1 MAKIGFTSFILLMAG
16 CAASVP
22 DKNTS
27 YDISYIS
34 EGIHERTDYTLKQVK
49 DINDA
54 NFPQG
59 VSLEDGISENE
70 AVAIALWN
78 NAQLQA
84 DLSEMGFARADL
96 IEAKMLANP
105 TFSLL
110 FPIGPKALET
120 DLGIPVDI
128 LWQRPRRIAAAN
140 FDAQK
145 LAQDLIVNGLGLIR
159 DVQST
164 YAYLWLS
171 QKKFEL
177 TLEKT
182 QLQIQIVRLA
192 QARLSAGDIS
202 GITADAAYTDSLES
216 TGEMKHLLKEIEMT
230 RQRLDTL
237 LGFSSNTATYDTEM
251 IDITEKS
258 TISIEELI
266 QTALAARPDL
276 RAAELAIEAAGE
288 RVGWE
293 KSKIY
298 NFIAIIDAK
307 DEGEDFLTVGPGFS
321 IDIPIFNQ
329 NQGQVARAKAELEQA
344 ARQYE
349 ALRQNIILQAR
360 QAFTRYTSEY
370 EEFELW
376 GNDIIP
382 SLEKQ
387 LEQVT
392 KSYEIG
398 ELPYLTVLEAR
409 QKLIEAKVK
418 FSEQA
423 ANLHRDAAELNYCI
437 GKQMI

>member
-1 MAKIGFTSFILLMAG
+1 MAKTGLIFLILLIAG
-16 CAASVP
+16 CTASVP
-22 DKNTS
+22 NKNTS
-27 YDISYIS
+27 SDISDIS
-34 EGIHERTDYTLKQVK
+34 EGLRERTDYTLNQVR
-49 DINDA
+49 DTNDV
-54 NFPQG
+54 NIPQG
-59 VSLEDGISENE
+59 VFLEDGISENE

-96 IEAKMLANP
+96 IEAEMLANP

-120 DLGIPVDI
+120 DLGIPIDI
-128 LWQRPRRIAAAN
+128 LWQRPRRIAAARL
-140 FDAQK
+140 DAQK

-159 DVQST
+159 DVQTT
-164 YAYLWLS
+164 YADLWLS

-182 QLQIQIVRLA
+182 QLQIQIVQLA

-216 TGEMKHLLKEIEMT
+216 TGEIKHLLKESEMT

-237 LGFSSNTATYDTEM
+237 LGFSSDTAIYNTET
-251 IDITEKS
+251 IDVTEKS

-288 RVGWE
+288 RAGWE
-293 KSKIY
+293 KSKVY
-298 NFIAIIDAK
+298 SFIAIIDAK
-307 DEGEDFLTVGPGFS
+307 DEGEDTLTVGPGFELE
-321 IDIPIFNQ
+321 IPIFNQ
-329 NQGQVARAKAELEQA
+329 NQGQIARAKAELEQA

-349 ALRQNIILQAR
+349 ALRQNIILQTK
-360 QAFTRYTSEY
+360 QAFTRYISEY

-387 LEQVT
+387 VEQIT

-398 ELPYLTVLEAR
+398 ELPYLMVLEAR

-423 ANLHRDAAELNYCI
+423 ANLHRDAVELNYCI
-437 GKQMI
+437 GKQII